1 MFCDKSPS
9 VSVIVPVYNAEQYLP
24 HCIDSILSQS
34 FADFE
39 LILVDDGS
47 PDNCGKICDEYEKKD
62 SRVRVFHQVNG
73 GASSARN
80 VGIENA
86 HGKFL
91 CFIDADDT
99 VAPHFLNELVLDI
112 ELEDNIDLVI
122 QGSRKFF
129 SNGST
134 QDFVPKS
141 KISCLSEDDELFYS
155 INRFLGP
162 VSKLFR
168 CNIIEQYH
176 LLFDTNLV
184 VAEDYD
190 FLLRYLN
197 RVNKIYASDKVN
209 YFINSHEGSLSSRI
223 YSFEQEFLVFR
234 NTYELAST
242 YNNRYKK
249 GEWFNFP
256 SFLLIRTLFSNYQNV
271 YNKEQRLE
279 HLRRFSEEER
289 RNFFKNFKADTLFLK
304 VVNYLFTHR
313 MHLMLDV
320 LMSWRIKPNK
330 K

>member
-1 MFCDKSPS
+1 MQTQI
-9 VSVIVPVYNAEQYLP
+9 SVIVPVYNAEQYLP
-24 HCIDSILSQS
+24 HCVDSILSQS
-34 FADFE
+34 FTDFE

-62 SRVRVFHQVNG
+62 SRVRVFHQANG

-141 KISCLSEDDELFYS
+141 KISCVSEDDELFYS

-168 CNIIEQYH
+168 YNIIEQYH

-197 RVNKIYASDKVN
+197 RVNKIHASDKVN

-249 GEWFNFP
+249 GEWFYFP

-289 RNFFKNFKADTLFLK
+289 RIFFKNFKADTLFLK

-320 LMSWRIKPNK
+320 LMHLRIKPSIK
-330 K
+330 